1 MNMITANNISHSYV
15 VSGRKIK
22 SLNQVSFNIEQGEF
36 VAIIGKNG
44 CGKSTLAKHIN
55 ALLPLQ
61 EGDLTVAGYLASNKK
76 SIVKLR
82 KNCGMVFQNPDN
94 QFVSSIVEEDIKFG
108 LSNFNLP
115 SDDKAVSNALAL
127 VNMQGFEKRN
137 INTLSGGQK
146 QRVALA
152 GILAI
157 KPKIIIFDEAT
168 TMLEPQGRREIL
180 DIIYNLHRDTDITFI
195 MISQY
200 VEEVTRADK
209 VIVMDKGCVA
219 SYGSANEI
227 LTNKSLLESVGLKA
241 PFTVNLYYDL
251 KCKGLDLGEIPLN
264 NERLVDLLCRLK

>member
-61 EGDLTVAGYLASNKK
+61 EGDLTVAGYLASDKK

-115 SDDKAVSNALAL
+115 RDDKAVSNALAL
-127 VNMQGFEKRN
+127 VNMQGVEKRN

-219 SYGSANEI
+219 SYGSTNEI

>member
-1 MNMITANNISHSYV
+1 
-15 VSGRKIK
+15 
-22 SLNQVSFNIEQGEF
+22 
-36 VAIIGKNG
+36 
-44 CGKSTLAKHIN
+44 
-55 ALLPLQ
+55 
-61 EGDLTVAGYLASNKK
+61 
-76 SIVKLR
+76 
-82 KNCGMVFQNPDN
+82 
-94 QFVSSIVEEDIKFG
+94 
-108 LSNFNLP
+108 
-115 SDDKAVSNALAL
+115 
-127 VNMQGFEKRN
+127 MQGVEKRN

-219 SYGSANEI
+219 SYGSTNEI